1 MAGEREDWELT
12 TISARQRQGR
22 PAGLAWQWK
31 VESLVESLS
40 TIGYNPLQGKRLV
53 DGFLYGRLDQMS
65 GRLRVHAF
73 TVVPGRAAS
82 PAPGNS
88 PVTDEILEDHK
99 IYNKKFHH
107 LLIISF
113 KIVKYDC

>member
-1 MAGEREDWELT
+1 MQWRPCWTALAGEREDWELT

-53 DGFLYGRLDQMS
+53 DGFLYGRLDQAGEFTGAEITFLYPDLLTGIRGQG
-65 GRLRVHAF
+65 GRLSHF
-73 TVVPGRAAS
+73 G
-82 PAPGNS
+82 
-88 PVTDEILEDHK
+88 
-99 IYNKKFHH
+99 
-107 LLIISF
+107 
-113 KIVKYDC
+113 